1 MSGGEWGWGG
11 EEAGEEAGEVGEGVA
26 SWLSE
31 VEAARR
37 VHALAG
43 PVVSEIRRRVRD
55 ATGGL
60 TLSARRRTALCF
72 STSDECLVAPFDQ
85 AGIAPNFLLAKM
97 GADVNKPDGQH
108 TVSPTVEAV
117 LAFLSATPTR
127 KAIPPSAAH
136 HEAAPRSCATARLYL
151 GISATSRLYLGY
163 TSRLH
168 LGYISATPRGYT
180 SATPRGYISAIS
192 RLHLAARSRSSAA
205 SPRSCFRRC
214 SACGPAES
222 CSRLRPRRT
231 ASSRAAGRR
240 DIAEI

>member
-163 TSRLH
+163 TSR
-168 LGYISATPRGYT
+168 P
-180 SATPRGYISAIS
+180 
-192 RLHLAARSRSSAA
+192 
-205 SPRSCFRRC
+205 
-214 SACGPAES
+214 GPVP
-222 CSRLRPRRT
+222 RPRRREA
-231 ASSRAAGRR
+231 ASGGARRADRRRAARGCGRGALPLLAR
-240 DIAEI
+240 QGAEI

>member
-151 GISATSRLYLGY
+151 GIS
-163 TSRLH
+163 RLH
-168 LGYISATPRGYT
+168 LGYISATPRGQVPFLGRVAEKLLQEVLGVRT
-180 SATPRGYISAIS
+180 GGELLEAAAEAHCLFSRGRAPRYS
-192 RLHLAARSRSSAA
+192 
-205 SPRSCFRRC
+205 
-214 SACGPAES
+214 
-222 CSRLRPRRT
+222 
-231 ASSRAAGRR
+231 R

>member
-127 KAIPPSAAH
+127 KAPPPSAAH

-151 GISATSRLYLGY
+151 G

-168 LGYISATPRGYT
+168 LGYISATPRGY
-180 SATPRGYISAIS
+180 ISAVS

-214 SACGPAES
+214 LACGVAES

-240 DIAEI
+240 DVAEIEPR